1 MNGSGSHIRLRVT
14 CVCLALALLAYV
26 GLTQWVIGHALL
38 REHASGSAGSLP
50 LAAKPHSDD
59 LPDHVNARMLFFNRV
74 PKSGSEMLV
83 LLLQWLQGQNTFR
96 HIRLRNSV
104 RRFLSRDEQLE
115 LAAEVG
121 EKIFE
126 SAEPRLSFDR
136 HVYFTNFSTLGLKM
150 PVYLNLIRDPV
161 EKAASRFYYS
171 RVTPRPGAMT
181 PAGYHLPPPPR
192 YSALE
197 ECVAAHDPEC
207 TFVSGQQYDL
217 SIPYFCGHE
226 NYCRELNNIAAL
238 NTAKSHV
245 ERWYPV
251 VGILEDLNATLA
263 VLQDRLPGYFEGVL
277 DLYYNQL
284 LAPHRNRNQHRPGVS
299 EDVDQ
304 ALRKNLTTEYDFY
317 DFIRQRLTLQ
327 YQALKGRGG
336 HLPCYCMG
344 KRPSKFIRYMSN
356 ASFLPRPLTT
366 LRHSCRQMRVLMDS
380 MPYVHFVSRSLN
392 IVARPEGP
400 YRKGPFPSA
409 PATELAGRS

>member
-1 MNGSGSHIRLRVT
+1 MSGNGSHIRLRVT

-26 GLTQWVIGHALL
+26 GLTQWAIGHALL

-50 LAAKPHSDD
+50 LAARPHPDD
-59 LPDHVNARMLFFNRV
+59 LPSHVNARMLFFNRV

-104 RRFLSRDEQLE
+104 RRYLSRDEQMVTDPFQKN
-115 LAAEVG
+115 VG
-121 EKIFE
+121 ENLAWYCEQCNATMVTDPFQKNVGENLAWYCEQCNATMVTDPFQKNVGE
-126 SAEPRLSFDR
+126 NLAWYCEQCNATMVTDPFQKNVGENLAWYCEQCNATMVTDPFQKNVGENLAWYCEQCNATSWLSFDR

-192 YSALE
+192 YSTLE
-197 ECVAAHDPEC
+197 DCVAAHDPEC

-226 NYCRELNNIAAL
+226 DYCRELNNIAAL

-284 LAPHRNRNQHRPGVS
+284 L
-299 EDVDQ
+299 
-304 ALRKNLTTEYDFY
+304 
-317 DFIRQRLTLQ
+317 
-327 YQALKGRGG
+327 
-336 HLPCYCMG
+336 G
-344 KRPSKFIRYMSN
+344 K
-356 ASFLPRPLTT
+356 
-366 LRHSCRQMRVLMDS
+366 
-380 MPYVHFVSRSLN
+380 
-392 IVARPEGP
+392 
-400 YRKGPFPSA
+400 
-409 PATELAGRS
+409 LAEIGRSCD